1 MKKALIILLT
11 VGTFLLTSC
20 GSGSSYASQP
30 IGTLE
35 AVPAEYA
42 GKTNPLEA
50 NVSKEGAAVFHT
62 NCEACHGPQGHGDGP
77 AGAALDPRPKN
88 LAELQSIA
96 SDAYL
101 LWRISEGKY
110 GTSMVGWK
118 SVLTEEQIWQVIA
131 FVRTFQ

>member
-1 MKKALIILLT
+1 MKKTFIILLV

-20 GSGSSYASQP
+20 GSGSSNASQP

-42 GKTNPLEA
+42 GKTNPFGA
-50 NVSKEGAAVFHT
+50 DASTEGAKVFHT
-62 NCEACHGPQGHGDGP
+62 NCEACHGLQGHGDGP
-77 AGAALDPRPKN
+77 AGVVLDPQPKN
-88 LAELQSIA
+88 LPELAAQVG
-96 SDAYL
+96 DDYL

-118 SVLTEEQIWQVIA
+118 SILTEEQIWQVIA
-131 FVRTFQ
+131 FIHTLK